1 MKTITLIILVVTLNA
16 MTVLAGDY
24 HVLDKDVHLVVRE
37 IADVSAT
44 EASPLYVLLLPD
56 HNPVIF
62 KTFDS
67 RDMEGV
73 IQNGLASGSILHFD
87 PDPLLKRPTDAQ
99 IQSLTDCC
107 KKLGITL
114 VVSLTQ

>member
-16 MTVLAGDY
+16 MAVLARDY
-24 HVLDKDVHLVVRE
+24 PVLDKDVHLVVRE
-37 IADVSAT
+37 IADGSAA

-67 RDMEGV
+67 KDMEGV
-73 IQNGLASGSILHFD
+73 IRAGLASGSILHFD

-99 IQSLTDCC
+99 IQSLTDYC
-107 KKLGITL
+107 KKIGITL
-114 VVSLTQ
+114 IVSLTQ